1 MLKSYTCHSPNAT
14 VTRMSMQKK
23 KRRVVFISQATSNP
37 LVILIVLISNSV
49 EFDLQHEKRRRGAR
63 QKDERMPLSK
73 TRKFIKE
80 SRHVTPVSPLCKKQT
95 LALEI

>member
-1 MLKSYTCHSPNAT
+1 MIKSYACHSPNAT
-14 VTRMSMQKK
+14 VTRMSMQK

-37 LVILIVLISNSV
+37 LVILIVLISNSA
-49 EFDLQHEKRRRGAR
+49 EFDLQQEKRRRGAR

-80 SRHVTPVSPLCKKQT
+80 SRHVTPAPLQKQT

>member
-1 MLKSYTCHSPNAT
+1 MHAIH
-14 VTRMSMQKK
+14 RMRPSHECQCKK

-37 LVILIVLISNSV
+37 LVILIVLISNSA
-49 EFDLQHEKRRRGAR
+49 EFDLQHEKRRRGGAR

-80 SRHVTPVSPLCKKQT
+80 SRHVTPAPLQKQT